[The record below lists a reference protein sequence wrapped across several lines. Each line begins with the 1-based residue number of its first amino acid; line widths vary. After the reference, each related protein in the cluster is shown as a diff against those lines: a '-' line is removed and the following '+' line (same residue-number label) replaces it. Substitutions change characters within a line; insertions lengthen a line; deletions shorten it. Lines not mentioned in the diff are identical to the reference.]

1 MDEEDEEE
9 NNDNILK
16 NNFINNYKCY
26 KLKISLPK
34 IKFVVNNLN
43 IKVNK
48 ILNKHIIANL
58 LKNKFNRWEKF
69 IFFDLFSTKRFRIIT
84 NLIMMNKYYKI
95 SLNKIKLSKNY
106 KVHNKEYEF
115 FLTQIGENYSLF
127 YTFIPHI
134 VLILFGLKEK
144 NFQKINLNL
153 KDSINLFKFGQKWGM
168 INTLFK
174 CMFLDKMKNR
184 IFFKFELLE
193 DDKIEILNSIKQENN
208 KINKSQKILN
218 LNTEINSSNNL
229 IKKVLSKGLGMK
241 EKEKYKMQTRY
252 KDRMYEISLLNCS
265 LRNIN
270 ITSNSSEDKYYIVP
284 RNILNAIFS
293 LDDINNIF
301 DTSYTDI
308 SLMGKYIGEN
318 SKSILNAKES
328 NNISEEQKMKD
339 EADLENDLYRDDI
352 PKKENIQ
359 KKNLFVKKLLKRLNT
374 FQMNLRNNNSQKQEM
389 KKEIKKEE
397 NVEVVNNNLKVE
409 QRYSNKYVFPR
420 GIFIARS
427 SKKRVS
433 ITNSKELNKMRFENL
448 ARDIFKKR
456 TLNLKNYN

>member
-1 MDEEDEEE
+1 M
-9 NNDNILK
+9 
-16 NNFINNYKCY
+16 
-26 KLKISLPK
+26 
-34 IKFVVNNLN
+34 
-43 IKVNK
+43 
-48 ILNKHIIANL
+48 
-58 LKNKFNRWEKF
+58 
-69 IFFDLFSTKRFRIIT
+69 
-84 NLIMMNKYYKI
+84 
-95 SLNKIKLSKNY
+95 
-106 KVHNKEYEF
+106 
-115 FLTQIGENYSLF
+115 
-127 YTFIPHI
+127 
-134 VLILFGLKEK
+134 
-144 NFQKINLNL
+144 NL